1 MQEKR
6 PMAPDHMPTRG
17 RCPICGK
24 PSSEAVAPFC
34 SKRCADVDLQRWLA
48 GSYAVPDLDSGAEE
62 RPEEPSGEQ
71 DP

>member
-1 MQEKR
+1 MT
-6 PMAPDHMPTRG
+6 PDPKLRRG

-48 GSYAVPDLDSGAEE
+48 GSYAVPVEESDAEE
-62 RPEEPSGEQ
+62 RPEQRSSEPE
-71 DP
+71 P